1 VRLSRGS
8 GSPKPGVAHATG
20 HHFRRGLTLRA
31 RCIKGNIPRGSSNGG
46 GDRSRVRDSGRL
58 APTFSDVENE
68 LQRSAGDEIR
78 LRGAA

>member
-1 VRLSRGS
+1 VRLSHGS
-8 GSPKPGVAHATG
+8 GSPEPGVAHATR

-31 RCIKGNIPRGSSNGG
+31 QCIKGNIPRGSSNGG
-46 GDRSRVRDSGRL
+46 GDRSRVRDSGRH
-58 APTFSDVENE
+58 APTFSDVDNE